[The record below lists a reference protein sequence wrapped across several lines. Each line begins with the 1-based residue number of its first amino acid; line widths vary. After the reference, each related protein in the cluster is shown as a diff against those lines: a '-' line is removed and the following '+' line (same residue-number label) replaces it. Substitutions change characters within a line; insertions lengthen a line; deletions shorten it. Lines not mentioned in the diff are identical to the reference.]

1 MSATITQD
9 IIDQA
14 ETIRAAG
21 PVNMMDQ
28 RGVQYH
34 ADQME
39 MYGLVVWIED
49 NPKDYMNLL
58 QALGTNMSDHLW
70 VEDGERIVCTHCG
83 ITLDKEI
90 AKRWKLVPL
99 KEGGSD
105 ECPDNE

>member
-1 MSATITQD
+1 MSEPITQD

-14 ETIRAAG
+14 ETIRQAG
-21 PVNMMDQ
+21 PVNMMDR

-58 QALGTNMSDHLW
+58 QALGAN
-70 VEDGERIVCTHCG
+70 R
-83 ITLDKEI
+83 
-90 AKRWKLVPL
+90 
-99 KEGGSD
+99 
-105 ECPDNE
+105 